1 MEKLD
6 KSPYKI
12 GDMVI
17 TKIREHP
24 ADYYAANYIDE
35 LVEYGGREAIITGM
49 EDHPLGFMYTLDNI
63 PGYWSLDMLDKCPQ
77 DFDPTKIL

>member
-1 MEKLD
+1 MGKLD
-6 KSPYKI
+6 KPPYEI

-24 ADYYAANYIDE
+24 ANYYVAKYVDE
-35 LVEYGGREAIITGM
+35 MVEYGGREAIITGIK
-49 EDHPLGFMYTLDNI
+49 DSPLGFMYTFDDI
-63 PGYWSLDMLDKCPQ
+63 PGYWSLDMLEKCPN